1 MVFLVGFVEKVWFGF
16 GLKTSYMFP
25 TPQLL
30 KKVSQEIKNI
40 PNRRGEHLR
49 KVHYGCFLLCH
60 KSGLRVSEAM
70 SFDLE
75 NKTRQDLYRIQKP
88 KGRKERLVYIPKKV
102 IRELR
107 KNNWQPNQT
116 NRWNFYHFL
125 RKIKRELNISGSV
138 ELTPHTLRRSFATY
152 HAESG
157 LSLPILAK
165 MLGHASVRTTALYWQ
180 NIHQEPDNG
189 DISPILAGKK
199 WLERQEPP
207 PITENF
213 PETLETPK
221 PIFIDHK
228 PLISNKKPV
237 QQYNNSLSIKKTTA
251 KSSEKLINEIP
262 PISQETF
269 LLNNPSKKSDQLKTT
284 QPLALTANKKQ
295 KPTESEA
302 ILLQKIKFL
311 ESSLETYQSK
321 LTEALQSKGKL
332 KEKLTEI
339 QKENNNLKQLLQQE
353 KQRADNY
360 QQQLKVIIKSLYQ
373 WQKNNYCQQLEK
385 EQEAKIEQSPF
396 KPPNK

>member
-1 MVFLVGFVEKVWFGF
+1 
-16 GLKTSYMFP
+16 
-25 TPQLL
+25 
-30 KKVSQEIKNI
+30 
-40 PNRRGEHLR
+40 
-49 KVHYGCFLLCH
+49 
-60 KSGLRVSEAM
+60 M

-116 NRWNFYHFL
+116 NRWNFYFFL

-237 QQYNNSLSIKKTTA
+237 QQYNSLSIKKATA
-251 KSSEKLINEIP
+251 KSPEKLISEISP
-262 PISQETF
+262 KTPEKF
-269 LLNNPSKKSDQLKTT
+269 LLNNPNKKFDQPKTN
-284 QPLALTANKKQ
+284 QPLALITNKEQ
-295 KPTESEA
+295 KPTEREL
-302 ILLQKIKFL
+302 ILLQKIK
-311 ESSLETYQSK
+311 
-321 LTEALQSKGKL
+321 
-332 KEKLTEI
+332 
-339 QKENNNLKQLLQQE
+339 LLE
-353 KQRADNY
+353 KQNTHLKSENHHLKALVRQFQERQSLVGDQKAETKT
-360 QQQLKVIIKSLYQ
+360 QIIQLTH
-373 WQKNNYCQQLEK
+373 
-385 EQEAKIEQSPF
+385 F
-396 KPPNK
+396 

>member
-1 MVFLVGFVEKVWFGF
+1 MSV
-16 GLKTSYMFP
+16 
-25 TPQLL
+25 
-30 KKVSQEIKNI
+30 
-40 PNRRGEHLR
+40 PNRRGEQLR
-49 KVHYGCFLLCH
+49 KIHYGCYLLCH

-116 NRWNFYHFL
+116 NRWNFYFFL

-189 DISPILAGKK
+189 DIGTILVGKK
-199 WLERQEPP
+199 WLESGEPP
-207 PITENF
+207 KPITENF
-213 PETLETPK
+213 PETLKTPK

-228 PLISNKKPV
+228 PLI
-237 QQYNNSLSIKKTTA
+237 
-251 KSSEKLINEIP
+251 
-262 PISQETF
+262 
-269 LLNNPSKKSDQLKTT
+269 
-284 QPLALTANKKQ
+284 
-295 KPTESEA
+295 
-302 ILLQKIKFL
+302 
-311 ESSLETYQSK
+311 
-321 LTEALQSKGKL
+321 
-332 KEKLTEI
+332 
-339 QKENNNLKQLLQQE
+339 
-353 KQRADNY
+353 
-360 QQQLKVIIKSLYQ
+360 
-373 WQKNNYCQQLEK
+373 
-385 EQEAKIEQSPF
+385 
-396 KPPNK
+396 